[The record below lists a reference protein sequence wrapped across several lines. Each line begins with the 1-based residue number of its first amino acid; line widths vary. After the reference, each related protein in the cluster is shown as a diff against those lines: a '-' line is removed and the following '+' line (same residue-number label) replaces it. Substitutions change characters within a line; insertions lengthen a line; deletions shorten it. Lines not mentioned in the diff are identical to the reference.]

1 MNPFLG
7 WRAIRFCLQER
18 DVFRAQLRAILRA
31 SVEGNIKMMY
41 PMICSLDELNRANAL
56 VEEYKG
62 ELREEGTPFNDAM
75 EIGAMI
81 EIPSAALIADS
92 IGKRVKFFSV
102 GTNDLIQYA
111 LAVDRMNEKIAHLY
125 EPTHPAIL
133 RLIKATVDA
142 ARRNKITV
150 SVCGEMAGDPV
161 MTPLLLGLGVD
172 ELSAAPPL
180 VPQVKFMVRRLKIA
194 ETQALAEFALSSE
207 SGTEI
212 LARCQ
217 EMARAAAPSLFEDK
231 D

>member
-1 MNPFLG
+1 LPAHVEQAADTEHVRARGGEGVWLYRTEYLLLSRETLPDEEEQYGAYRQVAAALKPHPVVIRTLDLGGDKFLSHLQVPQEMNPFLG

-92 IGKRVKFFSV
+92 IGK
-102 GTNDLIQYA
+102 
-111 LAVDRMNEKIAHLY
+111 
-125 EPTHPAIL
+125 
-133 RLIKATVDA
+133 
-142 ARRNKITV
+142 
-150 SVCGEMAGDPV
+150 
-161 MTPLLLGLGVD
+161 
-172 ELSAAPPL
+172 
-180 VPQVKFMVRRLKIA
+180 
-194 ETQALAEFALSSE
+194 
-207 SGTEI
+207 
-212 LARCQ
+212 
-217 EMARAAAPSLFEDK
+217 
-231 D
+231 